1 MRRWATHTYDSSV
14 RGRTMIVMLRLNKT
28 VSLGMTNNKRAAAQL
43 TAEWQ
48 AEYLPA
54 VLAKASRCLHAAAW
68 SSSTTRLGS
77 VPSKS
82 VSRRDNTRAAAQL

>member
-1 MRRWATHTYDSSV
+1 
-14 RGRTMIVMLRLNKT
+14 MIVMLRLKEV
-28 VSLGMTNNKRAAAQL
+28 VSIWMALDKRAAAQL